1 MIKKNSRSKVL
12 LIGLSAIALGSSS
25 TPVFAET
32 VLTETDRIENTHSQ
46 ALPPLEI
53 NSQSLV
59 TPSLSEPVTT
69 EPATTEAEPL
79 TETTDLQ
86 ITQIPVDPGRRT
98 RSGPSYIGIGGNIGL
113 GGDTTLGE
121 SGFAVISKI
130 GLTRNLSARP
140 GIVIGSDD
148 PTVLVPVT
156 LDFPI
161 SSVAEAGEISLDAA
175 PYVGG
180 GIAISTGSDSLIRPL
195 ISAGVDVPIAPR
207 VTATAGVNFAF
218 FDDTEIGLILGAG
231 YNF

>member
-1 MIKKNSRSKVL
+1 MARKPSQHKVF
-12 LIGLSAIALGSSS
+12 LIGLSAIALSISANS
-25 TPVFAET
+25 ASAET
-32 VLTETDRIENTHSQ
+32 GSVENGQ
-46 ALPPLEI
+46 AQSLPPLEI
-53 NSQSLV
+53 NSLSQV
-59 TPSLSEPVTT
+59 TPSPELVTNVET
-69 EPATTEAEPL
+69 EPTAEEAKVQVAQAP
-79 TETTDLQ
+79 
-86 ITQIPVDPGRRT
+86 IIPGRST

-113 GGDTTLGE
+113 GGDTTLGD

-140 GIVIGSDD
+140 GVVIGDND

-161 SSVAEAGEISLDAA
+161 SSVAEAGEIRLAAA

-180 GIAISTGSDSLIRPL
+180 GIAISTGSESLVRPL
-195 ISAGVDVPIAPR
+195 ITAGVDVPVATR

-218 FDDTEIGLILGAG
+218 FDDTEIGLILGVG